1 MFNEKSNH
9 GNQIGGRNWIV
20 LLLIALCEQ
29 SEEFNDLYFRG
40 RTVQEYFTKCEAAKS
55 LDRGLV
61 VQWMSRTGL
70 INPRRLIVAVQFRTV
85 KFVGGQNDPLRSHGS
100 IQFFLLRSISYLL
113 SRFGQSLASRRF
125 TWHFCRHCVS
135 SAAAVICKLRPV
147 VLGCSPFRSQLKICG
162 KSCVEAI
169 S

>member
-1 MFNEKSNH
+1 M
-9 GNQIGGRNWIV
+9 

-113 SRFGQSLASRRF
+113 SRFGQSLAPAGSLGTF
-125 TWHFCRHCVS
+125 VAIVCRAPQLSYASCVPS
-135 SAAAVICKLRPV
+135 YWVARLSAA
-147 VLGCSPFRSQLKICG
+147 S
-162 KSCVEAI
+162 
-169 S
+169 